1 MTNLRLSPSRLAV
14 AAFASVIALAFAPAL
29 PTLADDTP
37 AAPAPAAAAGDA
49 AAAPAEA
56 PPPDPKKV
64 VATVNGSPITELDL
78 EVAAPDLQSAL
89 QQLPAGKQ
97 ADALLKALIDIRL
110 MSAAAMAEGLD
121 KKDETAHVLV
131 YEHDRTLR
139 NAFLQDKL
147 TTQVTEDAI
156 KARFQQDIVKFV
168 PGDEIHATHI
178 LVATEDE
185 AKAIIAQLD
194 QGGDFAAIAKQK
206 STDTGSGAAG
216 GDLGF
221 FGHGATVKEFEDA
234 AFALAV
240 GQYTKTP
247 VKTQFGYHVIKVLEK
262 RKQAPPTLADRHDE
276 IRDELAHEVILAE
289 ISKLHDA
296 AKVVV
301 TAPDAAPA
309 APAPA
314 APAAAAPAPA
324 TKP

>member
-1 MTNLRLSPSRLAV
+1 MTNLRLSSSRLAV
-14 AAFASVIALAFAPAL
+14 AAFASAMALLLIPAL
-29 PTLADDTP
+29 PARADDTP
-37 AAPAPAAAAGDA
+37 AAPAPAAAPADA
-49 AAAPAEA
+49 AAAAAAA

-64 VATVNGSPITELDL
+64 LATVNGSPITELDL

-89 QQLPAGKQ
+89 QQLPPEKQ

-147 TTQVTEDAI
+147 TAQVTDDAI
-156 KARFQQDIVKFV
+156 KARFEQELAKFV
-168 PGDEIHATHI
+168 PGDEVHATHI

-194 QGGDFAAIAKQK
+194 QGGDFAAIAKAK

-234 AFALAV
+234 AFALPV

-262 RKQAPPTLADRHDE
+262 RKQPPPTLADRHDE

-289 ISKLHDA
+289 IGKLHDS
-296 AKVVV
+296 AKVVF
-301 TAPDAAPA
+301 TPPDAAPAPAPA

-314 APAAAAPAPA
+314 A
-324 TKP
+324 KP